1 MNIEEAVIKI
11 IKENLD
17 IDSKTDIE
25 LDAHIIHDLGG
36 DSLSAVEIVME
47 IEEEFDIEIDDGE
60 VEDLESINALVDLI
74 KDRVQF

>member
-1 MNIEEAVIKI
+1 MNVEEAVIKI

-74 KDRVQF
+74 KDRI

>member
-1 MNIEEAVIKI
+1 MNIEEQVIKI

-17 IDSKTDIE
+17 IDRNTDIE

-47 IEEEFDIEIDDGE
+47 IEEEFDIEIDDNE
-60 VEDLESINALVDLI
+60 VEDLESINALVEMI
-74 KDRVQF
+74 KDRI

>member
-47 IEEEFDIEIDDGE
+47 IEEEFDIEIDDSE

>member
-25 LDAHIIHDLGG
+25 LDAHIIHDLGD

>member
-1 MNIEEAVIKI
+1 MNVEEQVIKI

-17 IDSKTDIE
+17 IDRNTDIE

-47 IEEEFDIEIDDGE
+47 IEEEFDIEIDDNE
-60 VEDLESINALVDLI
+60 VEDLESINALVEMI
-74 KDRVQF
+74 KDRI

>member
-1 MNIEEAVIKI
+1 MNVEEAVIKI

-17 IDSKTDIE
+17 IDNNTDVA
-25 LDAHIIHDLGG
+25 LDAHIMHDLGG

-74 KDRVQF
+74 KDRI

>member
-47 IEEEFDIEIDDGE
+47 IEEEFDIEIDDSE

-74 KDRVQF
+74 KDRV

>member
-1 MNIEEAVIKI
+1 MNVEEAVIEI

-74 KDRVQF
+74 KDRI

>member
-36 DSLSAVEIVME
+36 DSLSAVDIVLE

-74 KDRVQF
+74 KDRV

>member
-1 MNIEEAVIKI
+1 MNVEEAVIKI

-17 IDSKTDIE
+17 IDQNTDVA
-25 LDAHIIHDLGG
+25 LDAHIMHDLGG

-47 IEEEFDIEIDDGE
+47 IEEQFDIEIDDSE

-74 KDRVQF
+74 KDRI

>member
-1 MNIEEAVIKI
+1 MNVEEAVIKI

-17 IDSKTDIE
+17 IDNNTDVA
-25 LDAHIIHDLGG
+25 LDAHIMHDLGG

-47 IEEEFDIEIDDGE
+47 IEEEFDIEIDDSE

-74 KDRVQF
+74 KDRI

>member
-74 KDRVQF
+74 KDRV

>member
-1 MNIEEAVIKI
+1 MNVEEAVIKI

-17 IDSKTDIE
+17 TDSKTDIE

-74 KDRVQF
+74 KDRI

>member
-1 MNIEEAVIKI
+1 MNVEEAVIKI

-17 IDSKTDIE
+17 IDQNTDVA
-25 LDAHIIHDLGG
+25 LDAHIMHDLGG

-47 IEEEFDIEIDDGE
+47 IEEEFDIEIDDSE

-74 KDRVQF
+74 KDRV

>member
-47 IEEEFDIEIDDGE
+47 IEEKFDIEIDDSE

-74 KDRVQF
+74 KDRV

>member
-1 MNIEEAVIKI
+1 MNVEEAVIKI

-17 IDSKTDIE
+17 IDQNTDVA
-25 LDAHIIHDLGG
+25 LDAHIMHDLGG

-47 IEEEFDIEIDDGE
+47 IEEEFDIEIDDSE

-74 KDRVQF
+74 KDRI